1 MKQAAAHR
9 ARSEDPGAAVHEAQ
23 RAVVLETQHE
33 RAVTAVANQ
42 DILHDQRGAVHK
54 QHIAAL
60 QRRRAREETVN
71 AVRENPLTDTI
82 EQEDSLTEDA
92 ALLALEMGKAV
103 SLAQEE
109 KAARLFAFI
118 SESAAVEAKA
128 AARRQEM
135 QEREADLVAREQA
148 VERAA
153 AEQQERQGVSFLK
166 KIYILIENMTKYFTI
181 LIL

>member
-1 MKQAAAHR
+1 MKQAASHR
-9 ARSEDPGAAVHEAQ
+9 ARSEDSGAAVHAVQ

-33 RAVTAVANQ
+33 RAVANQ
-42 DILHDQRGAVHK
+42 VILHDQQGAVHK
-54 QHIAAL
+54 KHIDAL
-60 QRRRAREETVN
+60 QRRQAREETVN
-71 AVRENPLTDTI
+71 AVREDPLTDTI
-82 EQEDSLTEDA
+82 EQKDSLTEEA
-92 ALLALEMGKAV
+92 ALLALEMGKASWGKAV

-109 KAARLFAFI
+109 EAARLFDFI

-153 AEQQERQGVSFLK
+153 AEQQERQRAWTDSNSTRPPQVSF
-166 KIYILIENMTKYFTI
+166 
-181 LIL
+181 